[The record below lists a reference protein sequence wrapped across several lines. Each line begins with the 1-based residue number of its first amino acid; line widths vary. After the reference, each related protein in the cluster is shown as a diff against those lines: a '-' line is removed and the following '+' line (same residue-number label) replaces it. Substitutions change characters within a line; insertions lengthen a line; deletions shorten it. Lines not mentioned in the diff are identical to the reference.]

1 MSKNILTREQ
11 VIARIML
18 LLSAQSLRSLAR
30 EWSVSHSY
38 LQMVIN
44 GKTLPGPKILDRL
57 GLRRIIL
64 YEKETET
71 KRNRNKNLEI
81 MGLKKKV
88 AYTKIK

>member
-64 YEKETET
+64 YEKGIVG
-71 KRNRNKNLEI
+71 KQKKNKNLEI

-88 AYTKIK
+88 AYVKTR